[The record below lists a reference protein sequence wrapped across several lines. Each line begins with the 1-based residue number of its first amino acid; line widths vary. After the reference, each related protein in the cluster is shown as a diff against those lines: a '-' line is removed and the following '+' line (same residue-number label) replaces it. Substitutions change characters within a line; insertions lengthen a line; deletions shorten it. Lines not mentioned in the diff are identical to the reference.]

1 MLFVKENNYDCQTIK
16 LIHLEDGEGGM
27 VKQDVGYEEEIFRPV
42 KTKRAFEEIS
52 TEIKR
57 LIFQGTLKPG
67 DRLPNENDLARKFGV
82 SRQTIREAL
91 RVLELTGVIRMQKG
105 GTGGPLVVDTIMHA
119 INGLYLDA
127 IQMKNITPEEISF
140 ARIKIEKM
148 VLDAAID
155 CADDSDIGKLEE
167 NVASEKRVLA
177 NNLDAFEKNVEFH
190 RLIARASKN
199 HLFVIVMESI
209 VAVVADFRSRIG
221 LDIEV
226 SKRAAN
232 EHEEILQAIKQRDR
246 EVAAELMEKHLS
258 YVSVV
263 LGAAPSQKRTRKK
276 SLLGQV

>member
-1 MLFVKENNYDCQTIK
+1 
-16 LIHLEDGEGGM
+16 
-27 VKQDVGYEEEIFRPV
+27 
-42 KTKRAFEEIS
+42 
-52 TEIKR
+52 
-57 LIFQGTLKPG
+57 
-67 DRLPNENDLARKFGV
+67 LPNENELARKFTV

-127 IQMKNITPEEISF
+127 IQMKNITPEEIST

-148 VLDAAID
+148 VLDEAID
-155 CADDSDIGKLEE
+155 RADRNDIGKLEE
-167 NVASEKRVLA
+167 NVALEKMVLG

-190 RLIARASKN
+190 RLIAKASKN

-209 VAVVADFRSRIG
+209 IAVVADFRSRIG

-226 SKRAAN
+226 SKRATD
-232 EHEEILQAIKQRDR
+232 EHEEIVQAIKERDR
-246 EVAAELMEKHLS
+246 EKAAGLMEKHLG

-263 LGAAPSQKRTRKK
+263 LGATPPVQKRIGKKGLSRK
-276 SLLGQV
+276 V

>member
-1 MLFVKENNYDCQTIK
+1 ML
-16 LIHLEDGEGGM
+16 
-27 VKQDVGYEEEIFRPV
+27 KQDAGYEEEIFRPV

-57 LIFQGTLKPG
+57 LIFGGTLKPG
-67 DRLPNENDLARKFGV
+67 DRLPNENGLAGKFGV

-105 GTGGPLVVDTIMHA
+105 GSGGPLVVDTIMHA

-127 IQMKNITPEEISF
+127 IQMKNITPEEISI
-140 ARIKIEKM
+140 ARTKIEKM

-155 CADDSDIGKLEE
+155 RADDDDIRKLEE
-167 NVASEKRVLA
+167 NVTLEKMILG

-190 RLIARASKN
+190 RLIAKASKN

-209 VAVVADFRSRIG
+209 IAVVADFRSRIG
-221 LDIEV
+221 LDIKV
-226 SKRAAN
+226 SRRATD
-232 EHEEILQAIKQRDR
+232 EHEEIVQAIKERDR
-246 EVAAELMEKHLS
+246 ERAAGLMEKHLS

-263 LGAAPSQKRTRKK
+263 LGATSPTRKRTGKK
-276 SLLGQV
+276 SLLRQV